1 MSSPFIADT
10 SKPFAGI
17 YPNDKDEIAA
27 LKKQVSNLKLQA
39 DNMSSKYAET
49 LKELG
54 DLNENHEDM
63 VSIICKA
70 LILNK
75 RDMPKG
81 LITHIESLIV
91 NKKLYIGG
99 DEL

>member
-1 MSSPFIADT
+1 MADT

-17 YPNDKDEIAA
+17 YANDKDEIAA

-39 DNMSSKYAET
+39 ENLNSKYAET